1 MDSAREKVAAPRFD
15 RGTSGFHIVS
25 MGPARYTSCA
35 MLLHKVLFLLVEQ
48 HHIELFDQN
57 EMAIA
62 KMSCGLPTTSLFR
75 YSAVQEQVQYS
86 PRRKRGDF
94 PREQK

>member
-1 MDSAREKVAAPRFD
+1 
-15 RGTSGFHIVS
+15 

-62 KMSCGLPTTSLFR
+62 KMFCGLPTTSLIVPIQC
-75 YSAVQEQVQYS
+75 SAGASTVQYS

-94 PREQK
+94 PREQKKFFFCR